1 MTNKETRK
9 RAKKTGK
16 MGEIKTCKGREK
28 IGKGCKKTGMRPYK
42 DRKRGAKSQIRGCNH
57 RQGGL
62 RKYRQWCVKR
72 R

>member
-16 MGEIKTCKGREK
+16 QGEIKTCKGREK
-28 IGKGCKKTGMRPYK
+28 IGKGYKKTGM
-42 DRKRGAKSQIRGCNH
+42 GCNH
-57 RQGGL
+57 RQGGF

-72 R
+72 QQGDSISRRRQDMVGV